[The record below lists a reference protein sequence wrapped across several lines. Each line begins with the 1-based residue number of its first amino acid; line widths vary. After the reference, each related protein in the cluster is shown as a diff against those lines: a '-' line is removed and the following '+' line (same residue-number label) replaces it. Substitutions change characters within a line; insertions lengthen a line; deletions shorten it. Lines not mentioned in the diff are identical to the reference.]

1 MKTKSYSDI
10 IVSLTSLVSYF
21 KQYVYNF
28 KVIFSDHE
36 SAFMSATSFIN
47 QQGIQYHTM
56 TPYQDEKIGKICS
69 NKKWKVKFSAIKSK
83 VQASE

>member
-56 TPYQDEKIGKICS
+56 TPYQDGK
-69 NKKWKVKFSAIKSK
+69 NWKDMFKQKMK
-83 VQASE
+83 G